1 MDIKEFR
8 EHIEK
13 WEELKIA
20 SDARILKEILLNTI
34 QCAELWEMADNL
46 VQSLI
51 NDNEYLQDE
60 VERLQREV
68 SNLEDD
74 VWELR
79 SEINV
84 LESQVES

>member
-13 WEELKIA
+13 WQELQIA
-20 SDARILKEILLNTI
+20 SDSRILKEILLNTI

-68 SNLEDD
+68 SNLEDN